1 MQRWVIFCK
10 VIDNWGDIGVSW
22 RLARQLAHEYPC
34 AVDLWL
40 DDLAAS
46 EADSYAQVV
55 AGIVGP
61 HRDPGAVRVRPMA

>member
-1 MQRWVIFCK
+1 MAW
-10 VIDNWGDIGVSW
+10 DLYLTD
-22 RLARQLAHEYPC
+22 E
-34 AVDLWL
+34 VDRWL

-61 HRDPGAVRVRPMA
+61 HRDPGAVRVRPMAQRDPAGRR